1 MQTLKIKSGRPSGV
15 MAALK
20 NQKGFVLLGAVV
32 ISVILAICAAGL
44 IVLARNTNSLSVDA
58 YEEMQTFLAAEA
70 GLHIGTSWYISS
82 PNPPQVGDG
91 FDIVH
96 ARIPVRVEIQEF
108 DEDQGKIRITSTANL
123 KSLPYTKTLEWAI
136 TESEG
141 EGLSSGHFGYFIDDA
156 HSGKGATNFGNY
168 QGFRATSVFDCPV
181 HFNGPL
187 WVKNNDSP
195 IFRGFVSLRNPPKT
209 EGGGYYNSYDPELKS
224 ARNKGQYNKGGL
236 SFPNGSSPENNQT
249 RDIAGALDAVFQNK
263 LNVTEELY
271 GINFAPQPTAPPD
284 ADGVVTDANGIK
296 WWILPKS
303 SNGTNSLTF
312 NGTDAIYKYN
322 VPDGKGTKE
331 ETIKVPIPQD
341 EGKEMIINADFEL
354 RVMSGNMT
362 GVVSVRTT
370 PGNDLLIDLSTG
382 SKNLTYTGVSVN
394 GGTDKKNINYGV
406 GNDRA
411 DLMAFY
417 SGKDLRLTDAGNHQ
431 ITAQLMAKVGQVV
444 IPNFNSGN
452 KNYTYSIVG
461 NMIAKYWWNY
471 SNAGTFDNCLQLW
484 HDQRMLNAP
493 GVTLTSDMGGDGSFG
508 GNVPAVFEKTLWKET
523 NIARK

>member
-1 MQTLKIKSGRPSGV
+1 MK
-15 MAALK
+15 AALK
-20 NQKGFVLLGAVV
+20 SQKGFVLIGAVV
-32 ISVILAICAAGL
+32 ISMILAICAASL
-44 IVLARNTNSLSVDA
+44 MILARNTNNLSVDA
-58 YEEMQTFLAAEA
+58 HEEIQTFLAAEA
-70 GLHIGTSWYISS
+70 GLHMGTSWYINS

-91 FDIVH
+91 FDFTH
-96 ARIPVRVEIQEF
+96 TGIPVRVEIQES
-108 DEDQGKIRITSTANL
+108 DETPGMMRITSTANK
-123 KSLPYTKTLEWAI
+123 KSLPYTKMLEWAI
-136 TESEG
+136 TESMG
-141 EGLSSGHFGYFIDDA
+141 EGLTSGHFGYFIDDA
-156 HSGKGATNFGNY
+156 MSGKGATNFGNY

-181 HFNGPL
+181 HFNGAL

-195 IFRGFVSLRNPPKT
+195 IFRGLVSLYNPPKSK
-209 EGGGYYNSYDPELKS
+209 GGGYYNTYDPENKS
-224 ARNKGQYNKGGL
+224 NPKNRGQYNKGGV

-249 RDIAGALDAVFQNK
+249 RDIAGKLDGVFQNF
-263 LNVTEELY
+263 LRVTEEIY
-271 GINFAPQPTAPPD
+271 GVDFDPVPAAPTD
-284 ADGVVTDANGIK
+284 ADGVTFDANGIK

-312 NGTDAIYKYN
+312 NGTNAIYKYN

-331 ETIKVPIPQD
+331 VILTIPIPQD
-341 EGKEMIINADFEL
+341 EGKEMIIHADFEL

-362 GVVSVRTT
+362 GIVSTRTT

-382 SKNLTYTGVSVN
+382 TKNLTYTGVSVN
-394 GGTDKKNINYGV
+394 GGTDKKSVNYGV
-406 GNDRA
+406 GNDRT

-471 SNAGTFDNCLQLW
+471 SNAGTFDNCIQLW
-484 HDQRMLNAP
+484 HDQRFLNAP
-493 GVTLTSDMGGDGSFG
+493 GVTLKSDQDGDGSFAG
-508 GNVPAVFEKTLWKET
+508 DAPVPFEKKLWKET